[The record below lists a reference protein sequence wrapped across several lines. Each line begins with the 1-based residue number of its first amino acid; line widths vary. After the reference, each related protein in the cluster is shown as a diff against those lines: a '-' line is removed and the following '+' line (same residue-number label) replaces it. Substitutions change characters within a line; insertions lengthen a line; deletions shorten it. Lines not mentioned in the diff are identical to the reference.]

1 MITTTKF
8 MNTSSTS
15 QLPSVCVV
23 RTVKIYSL
31 KLQAYSMALLTAV
44 PTLCIRYPGL
54 IHLTTAN
61 LCPLPALCPFP
72 PPPARLCVYEYSV

>member
-8 MNTSSTS
+8 MTHPAPHSY
-15 QLPSVCVV
+15 LLCVV

-44 PTLCIRYPGL
+44 PTL
-54 IHLTTAN
+54 H
-61 LCPLPALCPFP
+61 
-72 PPPARLCVYEYSV
+72 